1 MKNARLLHY
10 SHCVSD
16 IERSRRFYTE
26 VLGCEVMAEF
36 DFDDA
41 NTARVMG
48 VPDARFK
55 GIFMKRD
62 GMRIEIIGF
71 SNPPPERAVRR
82 RRSNEIGHS
91 HLSFYVTDLDATL
104 RALREQG
111 VTVDDDTRATVVN
124 GIECCVVRDPD
135 GFPIE
140 IVQTPTLNLLPYEMD
155 S

>member
-1 MKNARLLHY
+1 
-10 SHCVSD
+10 
-16 IERSRRFYTE
+16 
-26 VLGCEVMAEF
+26 
-36 DFDDA
+36 
-41 NTARVMG
+41 MG